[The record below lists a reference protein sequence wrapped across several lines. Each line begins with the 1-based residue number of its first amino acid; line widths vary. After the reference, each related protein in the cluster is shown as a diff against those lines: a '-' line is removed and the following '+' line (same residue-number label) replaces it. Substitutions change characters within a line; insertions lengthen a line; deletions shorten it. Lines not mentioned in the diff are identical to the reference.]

1 MNLSNLSTLARS
13 RPLPLPEAHQL
24 GSQKIHVSVHDRVN
38 GQQVKACAAI
48 LDSLSEWFGDA
59 ETVSAYLNALP
70 NLETYLARRD
80 GKIVGF
86 AALKRRGSHVAEIH
100 VMGVARKE
108 RRRGIGTALVRQ
120 IVEDLARTGVRL
132 LGVQTLSSSETSRA
146 YAQTR
151 AFYEA
156 MGFLLL
162 LEFRQEGWTDPTLFM
177 ARII

>member
-1 MNLSNLSTLARS
+1 MRASEESACPTIR
-13 RPLPLPEAHQL
+13 
-24 GSQKIHVSVHDRVN
+24 VSVHDCVTEEQIN
-38 GQQVKACAAI
+38 DCAVI
-48 LDSLSEWFGDA
+48 LKSLPEWFGDA
-59 ETVSAYLNALP
+59 KAVSAYLNDLS
-70 NLETYLARRD
+70 NLDTYLAQRD
-80 GKIVGF
+80 GETVGF
-86 AALKRRGSHVAEIH
+86 AALKRRSSYIAEIH

-108 RRRGIGTALVRQ
+108 RRRGVGTALVCQ

-156 MGFLLL
+156 MGFQPL

-177 ARII
+177 VRII